1 MKKDHI
7 NYFAVGVFVLAMFL
21 VLFAMFYRVTGQQAG
36 AEDYYVVF
44 DRITGIKRGT
54 AVTYG
59 GFPIGH
65 LGEIEPVTENSRTR
79 YKLHLQIRGDWQIP
93 DDSVA
98 QIVMPG
104 VIADRQIEISEGES
118 PVKLV
123 PRSIIPS
130 REATDMMAL
139 VNSIATELDQSI
151 PMLTADASRVIK
163 KLDHS
168 AELLENILNDANR
181 GHLNNAFRNADEA
194 SVNMVRLT
202 QSFDGI
208 YEKLDALLEN
218 ADSLVTDNNAEIRQT
233 VGELRRSVETVSGNM
248 DAILYNLD
256 ASSRNMNEFTR
267 QLRNNPGVILGGKP
281 PVDEAEMQK

>member
-7 NYFAVGVFVLAMFL
+7 NYLAVGIFVLAMFL
-21 VLFAMFYRVTGQQAG
+21 VLFAMFYRVSGQQAG
-36 AEDYYVVF
+36 AENYYVVF
-44 DRITGIKRGT
+44 DKITGIKRGT

-65 LGEIEPVTENSRTR
+65 LDEIEPVVESNRTR
-79 YKLHLQIRGDWQIP
+79 YKLHVQIRGDWQIP
-93 DDSVA
+93 DDSVV

-104 VIADRQIEISEGES
+104 VIADRQIEISEGVS
-118 PVKLV
+118 TVKLS
-123 PRSIIPS
+123 PESIIPS
-130 REATDMMAL
+130 REAADMMAL

-181 GHLNNAFRNADEA
+181 GHLNSAFRNADEA
-194 SVNMVRLT
+194 SVNMVKLT
-202 QSFDGI
+202 RGFEGI
-208 YEKLDALLEN
+208 NTKLDALLKS
-218 ADSLVTDNNAEIRQT
+218 ADSLVTDNNAEIRKT

-248 DAILYNLD
+248 DAILYNMD

-281 PVDEAEMQK
+281 PVDEAETQK